1 MELNELKPSVPK
13 KKKKRIGR
21 GRGSGTGNTAGKGNN
36 GQNARAGGGV
46 KPYFEGG
53 QMPIYRRIPK
63 RGFSN
68 YPFKKE
74 YAIISLS
81 SLNKFDD
88 GTTVTPELLLEK
100 RIIKKINDGVKV
112 LGNGILEK
120 KVSVKVH
127 KISKTAKGAIEANGG
142 TVELIEVSTFAD
154 VAKNAVA
161 ENKK

>member
-1 MELNELKPSVPK
+1 MKLDELKPSVPK
-13 KKKKRIGR
+13 KKKKRVGR
-21 GRGSGTGNTAGKGNN
+21 GEASGWGQTCGKGNN

-74 YAIISLS
+74 FVIVSLAT
-81 SLNKFDD
+81 LNRFEE
-88 GTTVTPELLLEK
+88 GTTVTPELLLQE
-100 RIIKKINDGVKV
+100 RIVKNLRDGIKV
-112 LGNGILEK
+112 LGNGTLEK
-120 KVSVKVH
+120 KISVKAH
-127 KISKTAKGAIEANGG
+127 KISQKASEAIEAKGG
-142 TVELIEVSTFAD
+142 TVEIIKINTFAD

-161 ENKK
+161 ESK